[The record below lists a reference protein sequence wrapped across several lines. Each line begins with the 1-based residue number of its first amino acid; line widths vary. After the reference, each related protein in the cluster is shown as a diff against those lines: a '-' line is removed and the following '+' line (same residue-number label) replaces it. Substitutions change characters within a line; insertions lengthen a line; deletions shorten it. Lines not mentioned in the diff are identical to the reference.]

1 MEPLLPT
8 SPRKTTRR
16 GWWLPLAGLGIWLLI
31 DLFVPRHHDLR
42 QFDPKELAHVETAM
56 WRSYYEKKPV
66 LLFWQLAGG
75 LRQQFHAPFWRSFKI
90 GFQATKAAFVFKKGR
105 SRADYE
111 KALPD
116 LIAYYES
123 IQNLSVGPFD
133 VVKVAKLEL
142 EWWIVHRQRD
152 RYSYGNLAETLAQ
165 TASAQYEQPVALFK
179 TYSFLRAD
187 AMRLRDESSQR
198 PGGTTES
205 DWQRI
210 DNELEQ
216 AWQSLHTVVQLNR

>member
-1 MEPLLPT
+1 MEPLLST
-8 SPRKTTRR
+8 SKSVPPRRTTRR
-16 GWWLPLAGLGIWLLI
+16 GWWLALAGLVIWI
-31 DLFVPRHHDLR
+31 SADLFVPRHHDLR
-42 QFDPKELAHVETAM
+42 QFDPNELAQVETAM

-111 KALPD
+111 QALPD

-123 IQNLSVGPFD
+123 IQDLSTGPFD
-133 VVKVAKLEL
+133 VVKVSKLEL

-152 RYSYGNLAETLAQ
+152 RYSYADLAEVLAQ
-165 TASAQYEQPVALFK
+165 TAATQYDQPAAQFK
-179 TYSFLRAD
+179 TYGFLRAD
-187 AMRLRDESSQR
+187 AMRLRDESSQKT
-198 PGGTTES
+198 GGTTEADIS
-205 DWQRI
+205 TGLAI
-210 DNELEQ
+210 T
-216 AWQSLHTVVQLNR
+216 A